1 MNETKQILC
10 GVIRDLLPSYVEQLT
25 VSCVLGTDF
34 DDSPVLLFC
43 Q

>member
-1 MNETKQILC
+1 MHVEKWTKILKS
-10 GVIRDLLPSYVEQLT
+10 RS

-34 DDSPVLLFC
+34 DDSLVLLFC